1 MYRQPDYGYAQ
12 PSGGPSSSAEPCV
25 CIDVPPDANP
35 HLDRW
40 AAVALKSRPQWLCRS
55 APRHAAESCL
65 GLRHGL
71 ERVLTRARALCC
83 PWQVFSAARLG
94 GWYAGQQS
102 AHHRQGDVDA
112 PGGRRRHGARGAAE
126 GQGLAHLHHLRL
138 RREHGGSESTLPQ
151 GWHVDVASAWSNAP
165 PPPPCSARARRL
177 RILRAPFGCRLGTPL
192 GENRPRGAQ
201 PPPRVL
207 EPAASTAS
215 TVASIAASIA
225 STASGP
231 AGAKHLRYPCII
243 PLAVQVRSRA
253 RAQQDDGVGV
263 SGGVPRDHA
272 VTLPQTPTPNSNPN
286 PNPNPNPNQVRHATH
301 SVSESLPELNVLS
314 GALTPDSQP

>member
-138 RREHGGSESTLPQ
+138 RRKHGGSESTLPQ

-165 PPPPCSARARRL
+165 PPPPPAVPGLGACASLGHLLAVGSAHLWGRTGHG
-177 RILRAPFGCRLGTPL
+177 APNHRLGCSS
-192 GENRPRGAQ
+192 Q
-201 PPPRVL
+201 PPPL
-207 EPAASTAS
+207 PPPLPPSPPPS
-215 TVASIAASIA
+215 
-225 STASGP
+225 P
-231 AGAKHLRYPCII
+231 PP
-243 PLAVQVRSRA
+243 PLALQA
-253 RAQQDDGVGV
+253 LNTY
-263 SGGVPRDHA
+263 
-272 VTLPQTPTPNSNPN
+272 VTH
-286 PNPNPNPNQVRHATH
+286 V
-301 SVSESLPELNVLS
+301 
-314 GALTPDSQP
+314 

>member
-1 MYRQPDYGYAQ
+1 MPQGLEAGTQANRVRITDKVTSMHLEDGGGMVLAARQKGKDWLICTT
-12 PSGGPSSSAEPCV
+12 SAC
-25 CIDVPPDANP
+25 
-35 HLDRW
+35 
-40 AAVALKSRPQWLCRS
+40 
-55 APRHAAESCL
+55 AESTVVARVRCHKD
-65 GLRHGL
+65 GTWTSRQHGQTPL
-71 ERVLTRARALCC
+71 
-83 PWQVFSAARLG
+83 
-94 GWYAGQQS
+94 
-102 AHHRQGDVDA
+102 
-112 PGGRRRHGARGAAE
+112 
-126 GQGLAHLHHLRL
+126 
-138 RREHGGSESTLPQ
+138 
-151 GWHVDVASAWSNAP
+151 